1 MSHHAPRRSFT
12 PLRTHLMRRLTAVT
26 SVVLVLG
33 LAACG
38 SDSEDAE
45 DANPEVGTTQ
55 SPQADDPA
63 QSDESTESTGS
74 TGGDTA
80 VAEGS
85 DENPLV
91 LGFEISGPPG
101 TVVEATTT
109 TVADGEEQPE
119 FDQTWTIDEEPRW
132 QLFSAF
138 VQGAVMTLK
147 VVEGGPA
154 TVKGFR
160 GNAVDPNDPTAGYAV
175 AEELTTLEA
184 EPGKIAVLS
193 LP

>member
-33 LAACG
+33 LTACG

-63 QSDESTESTGS
+63 QSDESTESTGG

-175 AEELTTLEA
+175 SEELTTLEA

>member
-1 MSHHAPRRSFT
+1 MSHHAPRRPFT

-55 SPQADDPA
+55 GPQTDDPA
-63 QSDESTESTGS
+63 QSDESTES

>member
-33 LAACG
+33 LTACG

-55 SPQADDPA
+55 GPQTDDPA
-63 QSDESTESTGS
+63 QSDESTGG

-175 AEELTTLEA
+175 SEELTTLEA